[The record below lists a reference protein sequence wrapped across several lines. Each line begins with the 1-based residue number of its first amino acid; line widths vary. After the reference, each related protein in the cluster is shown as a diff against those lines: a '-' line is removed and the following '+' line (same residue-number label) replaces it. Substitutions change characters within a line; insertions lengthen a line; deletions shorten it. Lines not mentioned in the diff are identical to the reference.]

1 MNPPPLAEYF
11 AHIRADTEPNAANFN
26 YSLST
31 CLTPQAG
38 LENPTQEMTKS
49 AKLLGV
55 SCRKNSFT
63 SMGFTKRRNKVL
75 NQILH

>member
-1 MNPPPLAEYF
+1 MNPPPLSESF
-11 AHIRADTEPNAANFN
+11 AHIHMGTEPNAANLN

-31 CLTPQAG
+31 HLTPQAG
-38 LENPTQEMTKS
+38 LDNPTQEMTKS
-49 AKLLGV
+49 VKLLEV

-63 SMGFTKRRNKVL
+63 SMGFMKRWNKVL